1 MLELMLIEKDARKRV
16 VSAIELEKAVLEYE
30 RVEKLKGR
38 VVLNCDAYNELRRH
52 LVEVFC
58 QLNSVA
64 NSEGKGRDDLT
75 VEILV
80 AAENISRRVSIAQS
94 RAVRVLAEQIKTSF
108 AGFRQLLHK
117 YGDNLELVDP
127 QLKNNTDLVG
137 VLTAF
142 EKAWEKGKEF
152 FLNPKL
158 CNMLIYFSRLIE
170 GVAEKY
176 PELREKIEATDT
188 DVFVILPCLVV
199 LNALDGDDKGIC
211 QAYYPVIGDNG
222 SHQQHYENTKQKY
235 DAMKGRCRDHYE
247 LYNIVEQFI
256 LDRGLSETHLRRF
269 QLTEEQ
275 VKQLVHDIKVIAI
288 GMQRHQPAEWNSLM
302 AVAMSQ

>member
-1 MLELMLIEKDARKRV
+1 MLIEKDARKRV
-16 VSAIELEKAVLEYE
+16 VSAIGLEKDVLEYE

-38 VVLNCDAYNELRRH
+38 VVLNCDAYNELRRR

-80 AAENISRRVSIAQS
+80 AAESISRRVSIAQS
-94 RAVRVLAEQIKTSF
+94 RAVRTLAEQIKTSF
-108 AGFRQLLHK
+108 GDFRQLLRK
-117 YGDNLELVDP
+117 YGENLELVDP
-127 QLKNNTDLVG
+127 QLKNNSDLVA
-137 VLTAF
+137 VLTSF

-176 PELREKIEATDT
+176 PELREKIEAVDT

-222 SHQQHYENTKQKY
+222 THQQHYETTKQRY
-235 DAMKGRCRDHYE
+235 EAMKARCRDHYE

-256 LDRGLSETHLRRF
+256 LDRDIPEAHLRRF
-269 QLTEEQ
+269 QLTEDQ
-275 VKQLVHDIKVIAI
+275 VKQLVHDIKLIAI